1 MGISLDGL
9 ASGLDTTALISSV
22 MQVEAIPQTLL
33 KYKSQDLQ
41 TMVSALQGLNSKV
54 AALATQA
61 TASAKPGAFDL
72 YAATTSSDKV
82 TASTTAAAKAG
93 SIDFQVT
100 QLAQTQVT
108 VTPKVNAVVGWPYT
122 TMTINSGGKD
132 YEIKPLSSN
141 LDEVVTAVNAAGAGV
156 TATKVSVGAGEYRLQ
171 FTATKSGEAGTFTIS
186 DPGPATDPPMT
197 FANAKNAQDAEI
209 QLWAGSPAAM
219 TVKSSTNTFADVL
232 PGVSITAKEVS
243 AAPVTLSVARDAAAA
258 TKLASDLV
266 SGANGIFSYVAAR
279 TAVTSTTGTSGTS
292 TKAGIFA
299 SDSAVRSVNQGILS
313 AASLPVGTPPR
324 SPSEIGI
331 SITKTGTMEFDESK
345 FSAALAADP
354 SGTAA
359 KVQEIATRIAA
370 AATTASDKFNGTL
383 TQKIT
388 GQQSEVRDLA
398 TRISDWDTRLESRK
412 ATLQR
417 TYSGLEVALSNMKAQ
432 QSWLSAQLGGLS
444 SGSNSE

>member
-9 ASGLDTTALISSV
+9 ASGLDTTALIGSV

-41 TMVSALQGLNSKV
+41 SMVSALQGLNSKV

-61 TASAKPGAFDL
+61 VAAAKPGALDL
-72 YAATTSSDKV
+72 NTATTSSDKV
-82 TASTTAAAKAG
+82 TATTTAAAKAG

-100 QLAQTQVT
+100 KLAQTQVA

-122 TMTINSGGKD
+122 TMTINSGGVD
-132 YEIKPLSSN
+132 YTIEPLTSN
-141 LDEVVTAVNAAGAGV
+141 LDDVVKSVNEAGAGV
-156 TATKVSVGAGEYRLQ
+156 TASKVAVGAGEYRLQ
-171 FTATKSGEAGTFTIS
+171 FTATKSGEAGAFTITDPGTTFTNVK
-186 DPGPATDPPMT
+186 T
-197 FANAKNAQDAEI
+197 AQDAEI
-209 QLWAGSPAAM
+209 SLWPGTTAAQV
-219 TVKSSTNTFADVL
+219 VKSSTNTFTDLL
-232 PGVSITAKEVS
+232 PGVSLTAKEVT
-243 AAPVTLSVARDAAAA
+243 AAPVTLTVARDDAGI

-266 SGANGIFSYVAAR
+266 SGANGIFSLVASK
-279 TAVTSTTGTSGTS
+279 TAVTSTTNTSGTS
-292 TKAGIFA
+292 TTAGIFA
-299 SDSAVRSVNQGILS
+299 SDSAVRSVNQSILS

-331 SITKTGTMEFDESK
+331 SITKTGAMEFDATK
-345 FSAALAADP
+345 FGAALAADP
-354 SGTAA
+354 AGTAA
-359 KVQEIATRIAA
+359 KVQEIAGRIAT
-370 AATTASDKFNGTL
+370 AATAASDKYDGTL

-398 TRISDWDTRLESRK
+398 TRISDWDTRLASRK

-432 QSWLSAQLGGLS
+432 QSWLTAQLGGLS
-444 SGSNSE
+444 SGSKSA

>member
-22 MQVEAIPQTLL
+22 MQVDAIPQTLL
-33 KYKSQDLQ
+33 KNKSSDIQS
-41 TMVSALQGLNSKV
+41 MVSALQGLNSKV

-61 TASAKPGAFDL
+61 TAAAKPGAMDL
-72 YAATTSSDKV
+72 YAATTTSDKV
-82 TASTTAAAKAG
+82 AATTTSTAKAG

-132 YEIKPLSSN
+132 YTIEPLGSN
-141 LDEVVTAVNAAGAGV
+141 LDDVVTAVNAAGAGV
-156 TATKVSVGAGEYRLQ
+156 TASKVAVGGGDFRIQ
-171 FTATKSGEAGTFTIS
+171 FTATKSGEAGKFTV
-186 DPGPATDPPMT
+186 TDPVGVFSNVTAP
-197 FANAKNAQDAEI
+197 QDAQIVLWPTSSIDI
-209 QLWAGSPAAM
+209 QTPI
-219 TVKSSTNTFADVL
+219 KSSTNTFTDLL
-232 PGVSITAKEVS
+232 PGVSVTAKEVT
-243 AAPVTLSVARDAAAA
+243 ATPVVLTVARDNAGI

-266 SGANGIFSYVAAR
+266 SGANGIFSLVASR
-279 TAVTSTTGTSGTS
+279 TAVSTTTNTSGTTTS
-292 TKAGIFA
+292 AGIFA
-299 SDSAVRSVNQGILS
+299 GDSTVRSVNQSILS

-331 SITKTGTMEFDESK
+331 SITKTGSMEFDATK
-345 FSAALAADP
+345 FAAALAADP
-354 SGTAA
+354 AGTAA
-359 KVQEIATRIAA
+359 KVQEIAGRIAT
-370 AATTASDKFNGTL
+370 AATAASDKYNGTL
-383 TQKIT
+383 TTTIT

-398 TRISDWDTRLESRK
+398 DRISDWDTRLASRK

-432 QSWLSAQLGGLS
+432 QSWLTSQLAGLS
-444 SGSNSE
+444 SGSSSS

>member
-41 TMVSALQGLNSKV
+41 SMVSALQGLNSKV

-61 TASAKPGAFDL
+61 TAAAKPGALDL
-72 YAATTSSDKV
+72 NTATTSSDKV
-82 TASTTAAAKAG
+82 TATTTAAAKAG
-93 SIDFQVT
+93 SIDFQVDL
-100 QLAQTQVT
+100 LAQTQVT

-122 TMTINSGGKD
+122 TMTINIGGVD
-132 YEIKPLSSN
+132 YTIEPLSSN
-141 LDEVVTAVNAAGAGV
+141 LDDVVTSVNAAGAGV
-156 TATKVSVGAGEYRLQ
+156 TASKVAVGGGEYRLQ
-171 FTATKSGEAGTFTIS
+171 FTATKSGEAGAFTIKDPAATFT
-186 DPGPATDPPMT
+186 DVKA
-197 FANAKNAQDAEI
+197 AQDAQI
-209 QLWAGSPAAM
+209 TLWPTGGSAAQP
-219 TVKSSTNTFADVL
+219 VKSSTNTFADLL
-232 PGVSITAKEVS
+232 PGVSITAKEIT
-243 AAPVTLSVARDAAAA
+243 AAPVTLTVARDDAGI

-266 SGANGIFSYVAAR
+266 SGANGIFSLVASK
-279 TAVTSTTGTSGTS
+279 TAVTSTTNTSGTS
-292 TKAGIFA
+292 TTAGIFA

-331 SITKTGTMEFDESK
+331 SITKTGSMEFDEKK

-354 SGTAA
+354 AGTAA

-370 AATTASDKFNGTL
+370 AATAASDKYDGTL

-398 TRISDWDTRLESRK
+398 TRITDWDTRLASRK

-432 QSWLSAQLGGLS
+432 QSWLTAQLGGLS
-444 SGSNSE
+444 SGSNPA